1 MEPQE
6 RLRMF
11 IALDLPAGLK
21 EEIAVLQEALRSKA
35 PKGVRWVRP
44 EGVHLTLKFL
54 GWVEEERTGT
64 IEKVLRREASQ
75 EKAFD
80 LRLTGLGCFPH
91 RRSPRVIWVGVEERE
106 DPQGESSE
114 KKGKSSEGTERVPE
128 KGGSSEGMGKGG
140 RLSAFQQ
147 RLDAGLESVGFP
159 REERPFFPHL
169 TLGRVEGRLIPR
181 ILDLMMEEK
190 IEGECFRLK
199 EVHLMRSEL
208 KPGGSVYTR
217 WLTAPFN
224 G

>member
-1 MEPQE
+1 
-6 RLRMF
+6 MF

-21 EEIAVLQEALRSKA
+21 EEISLLQEALRSKA
-35 PKGVRWVRP
+35 PKGIRWVRP

-54 GWVEEERTGT
+54 GWIEEERTGT
-64 IEKVLRREASQ
+64 IEKVLRREALQ

-91 RRSPRVIWVGVEERE
+91 RRSPRVIWVGVEEWK
-106 DPQGESSE
+106 DPRGEGSG
-114 KKGKSSEGTERVPE
+114 KKGKGPEGGGTVPE
-128 KGGSSEGMGKGG
+128 KGGSPEAMGKAG

-169 TLGRVEGRLIPR
+169 TLGRVEGRIIPR
-181 ILDLMMEEK
+181 IVDLMMEEK
-190 IEGECFRLK
+190 IEGNWFRLK

-208 KPGGSVYTR
+208 KPGGSVYTQ
-217 WLTAPFN
+217 WLTVPFS